1 MILQSSLQPDKYAD
15 TVQFS
20 TVRRFRSAYSNVYQ
34 ASSLRRSES
43 HGDGQ
48 GHMQVGSHIL
58 SYLWRFFK
66 RFMKG
71 MHKPMGEII
80 HPDRALSL
88 NVLKEI
94 MVVLD
99 REWEESNTG
108 DLMLAQEALFYLITF
123 CCALRGEEVTLT
135 NLLGMKNIGCK

>member
-1 MILQSSLQPDKYAD
+1 VFIQMFTKHLPYVGLRAMVTAKD
-15 TVQFS
+15 TCKMAVTS
-20 TVRRFRSAYSNVYQ
+20 CPTY
-34 ASSLRRSES
+34 
-43 HGDGQ
+43 GD
-48 GHMQVGSHIL
+48 
-58 SYLWRFFK
+58 FFK

-71 MHKPMGEII
+71 MHKHMGEIV

-94 MVVLD
+94 MVVLG

-108 DLMLAQEALFYLITF
+108 DLMLAHEALFYLITF

-135 NLLGMKNIGCK
+135 NLLGMKKYWV